1 MLETGIDYQGRRTVR
16 TLGEVG
22 YNDYIRC
29 PLEAEIVLKG
39 PCVDGKDE
47 GKWGEG
53 KMHFGQLPR
62 GPKRRGL
69 CCSPMDFTS
78 GS

>member
-1 MLETGIDYQGRRTVR
+1 MLETGIDYQGRRTVP
-16 TLGEVG
+16 TLEENG

-29 PLEAEIVLKG
+29 LSEAEMVLKD
-39 PCVDGKDE
+39 PCVDGKDY

-53 KMHFGQLPR
+53 KMHFGQQPQ

-69 CCSPMDFTS
+69 CCSHMDFTS

>member
-1 MLETGIDYQGRRTVR
+1 M
-16 TLGEVG
+16 
-22 YNDYIRC
+22 
-29 PLEAEIVLKG
+29 VLKD
-39 PCVDGKDE
+39 PCVDGKDY

-53 KMHFGQLPR
+53 KMHFGQQPQ

-69 CCSPMDFTS
+69 CCSHMDFTS